1 MRRNRIIY
9 YLLCA
14 AALALASFYGGPVS
28 YTILFGLIL
37 VTPLSYAYL
46 YAVYA
51 FFRIYQNASG
61 KHIIACEPVPYFFI
75 LQNEYPMNFCHIRP
89 NMYSTFSYIENMDE
103 DREYE
108 LLPHEDARYDTKL
121 ICRYRGEY
129 KVGIKSITIT
139 DFLRLFSVTYHVQ
152 EPISVVVSPRITEL
166 KALRTPGDPIRSSFR
181 ENPKMKQFPDTV
193 VRDYIP
199 GDPPKSIHHKLS
211 ARTGS
216 LKSRQYYGEER
227 QGIAIYLD
235 TRRISDDEYVFIP
248 VENKCLEIVLAIAN
262 YFSALS
268 VTSTLKYYKATGEAA
283 KGPGEGGY
291 AGMAEAKC
299 SSRREM
305 ESFHSGVSAVPFR
318 TGDDSVRAL
327 RLLASDRDFGSSL
340 VSFLVVT
347 GTGRELNETLNELHA
362 SGVSCVVYYV
372 SYEPDVSTVISL
384 QDQIVIPVHPED
396 DLTAVM

>member
-1 MRRNRIIY
+1 MRKNRIIY

-14 AALALASFYGGPVS
+14 AALAFASFYGGPVS

-37 VTPLSYAYL
+37 IAPLSYIYL
-46 YAVYA
+46 LVVYS

-61 KHIIACEPVPYFFI
+61 KHITAYEPVPYYFI
-75 LQNEYPMNFCHIRP
+75 LQNEYLLNFCHIKP

-103 DREYE
+103 GREYE
-108 LLPHEDARYDTKL
+108 LLPHENARYDTKL

-139 DFLRLFSVTYHVQ
+139 DFLNLFRITYHVH

-166 KALRTPGDPIRSSFR
+166 RYLRTGNDPMRNSYKESS
-181 ENPKMKQFPDTV
+181 KHKQYPDTV

-199 GDPPKSIHHKLS
+199 GDPKKSIHHKLS

-216 LKSRQYYGEER
+216 LKSRLYYGEER
-227 QGIAIYLD
+227 QGISIYLD
-235 TRRISDDEYVFIP
+235 THRVSDDEYIYIP

-268 VTSTLKYYKATGEAA
+268 VTSTLKYYRTAGDPSVNSHKYGATGLYEV
-283 KGPGEGGY
+283 
-291 AGMAEAKC
+291 KC
-299 SSRREM
+299 SRRRDM
-305 ESFHSGVSAVPFR
+305 ESFHAQVSTVPFR
-318 TGDDSVRAL
+318 TGDDRERAISL
-327 RLLASDRDFGSSL
+327 MSSDRDFSNSL
-340 VSFLVVT
+340 VTFLVIT
-347 GTGRELNETLNELHA
+347 GTGRELNETLNELSM
-362 SGVSCVVYYV
+362 SGVTCVIYYV
-372 SYEPDVSTVISL
+372 SYEPDVSGIISL
-384 QDQIVIPVHPED
+384 QDQIVVPVHPED